1 MPDISNPDLAAWRS
15 ERAPSLD
22 AVAIHTAPDWVCEV
36 LSPSTEAHD
45 RGTKLPVF
53 ARYGVSHAWLVAPAL
68 RRLEAYRLDRG
79 VLRQVARHEGDAV
92 CVLEPFA
99 ETSLELAALWE

>member
-36 LSPSTEAHD
+36 LSPGTEYFD
-45 RGTKLPVF
+45 RGIK
-53 ARYGVSHAWLVAPAL
+53 ADWYSKAGVGWLWLVDPEARGLEVFRNDAGVWRPEGSWRGSVSVAACPFEAL
-68 RRLEAYRLDRG
+68 SWPLD
-79 VLRQVARHEGDAV
+79 
-92 CVLEPFA
+92 
-99 ETSLELAALWE
+99 ALWG